1 MDEVRNKPVP
11 KFDTK
16 HCICKG
22 KQSFDQVARSPY
34 TNKKVS
40 FSSRNKKQEEQAST
54 PQITGESSRTVA
66 QILRWVFFGLSSL
79 FFLYP
84 KFSSVELKPGRSL
97 RLSHCALVG
106 IQNLQSSSVFNMAT
120 NAESQE
126 TVGPESAS
134 SPETETDDNKCSPCG
149 CMSLDKHEEA
159 RGANFHGIGRGAIS
173 MSNVYLSNSLILLA
187 CIQAGGASPNN
198 RQCIDQTV
206 RVYGFRPA
214 SLISNIYAGA
224 GLVAAFLMPV
234 IGAMID
240 FSPHRKKIGVIM
252 AVLLALIS
260 GIQIGTVE
268 VRADR
273 CSCCGRYGLWRYN
286 YAMQS

>member
-1 MDEVRNKPVP
+1 MNILEEELLSTLQKVP
-11 KFDTK
+11 KNSGTVSTTK
-16 HCICKG
+16 TLPLCFNCPKNTAFFVSKILPLLISRQTVHCG
-22 KQSFDQVARSPY
+22 
-34 TNKKVS
+34 TL
-40 FSSRNKKQEEQAST
+40 
-54 PQITGESSRTVA
+54 G
-66 QILRWVFFGLSSL
+66 
-79 FFLYP
+79 
-84 KFSSVELKPGRSL
+84 
-97 RLSHCALVG
+97 VG
-106 IQNLQSSSVFNMAT
+106 IQSLQSLSKYNMAT
-120 NAESQE
+120 NVESE
-126 TVGPESAS
+126 IVGGTESAS
-134 SPETETDDNKCSPCG
+134 TSETESDSSKCSPCT

-159 RGANFHGIGRGAIS
+159 RGVNFNGIGRGAIS

-187 CIQAGGASPNN
+187 CIQAGGADPNN
-198 RQCIDQTV
+198 MRCIDQSV

-268 VRADR
+268 VRSDYSFLFLMVFLR
-273 CSCCGRYGLWRYN
+273 HVELTRSVSFFIFRILGSQWQYYKLWSLPFINSSSRFFTHTIPK
-286 YAMQS
+286 S